1 MRQEE
6 AASRAWEA
14 EEGARC
20 EAERCMMG
28 EEEEHVRAY
37 REEARQMWLRYS
49 PAVTRGQVSNLL
61 TTYLTHLTIY

>member
-1 MRQEE
+1 MRGEE

-28 EEEEHVRAY
+28 EEEEYVKAY
-37 REEARQMWLRYS
+37 REEARRTWQRYS
-49 PAVTRGQVSNLL
+49 QAVTRGQVSNLL
-61 TTYLTHLTIY
+61 THQTTY